1 LRLHKAT
8 GEPQYL
14 RQAEELVS
22 TMDRL
27 FWDNEGAGYFMTD
40 RAEQLIAQSKHPYD
54 GAIASGNSEAANVL
68 ADLAAVTG
76 RNAYQ
81 RQLRQTLTAFAGGMA
96 RNARGLSR
104 MVLAVH
110 HHLNGYAGT
119 AAQTAAVVVP
129 ADARFPD
136 SRDHVWA
143 SGFVSVQHLVPG
155 TSFAVAARLVV
166 DAGWHINANPASHDF
181 LIPTTLQV
189 TSDLPAKVRATEYPP
204 ATVFRPAFVEDSLE
218 VYADTIV
225 LRARVDFP
233 ANADPVAIDRLS
245 LQLTFQACDDTR
257 CLAPAEISLP
267 VQAAA
272 ADAEIFPQG
281 WR

>member
-1 LRLHKAT
+1 MRLHKAT

-104 MVLAVH
+104 MVINYLSRVQ
-110 HHLNGYAGT
+110 GS
-119 AAQTAAVVVP
+119 
-129 ADARFPD
+129 RRRCSEFPTNQVKAPRTQRPRTI
-136 SRDHVWA
+136 RDN
-143 SGFVSVQHLVPG
+143 QC
-155 TSFAVAARLVV
+155 
-166 DAGWHINANPASHDF
+166 
-181 LIPTTLQV
+181 
-189 TSDLPAKVRATEYPP
+189 E
-204 ATVFRPAFVEDSLE
+204 
-218 VYADTIV
+218 
-225 LRARVDFP
+225 
-233 ANADPVAIDRLS
+233 
-245 LQLTFQACDDTR
+245 
-257 CLAPAEISLP
+257 
-267 VQAAA
+267 
-272 ADAEIFPQG
+272 
-281 WR
+281 